1 MLNDIIMDDAIIFEK
16 YLWRSSV
23 LKFWRNSKKKMHFEK
38 QTKRFTGQSNTVW
51 NRCIAWYLVLSRI
64 IFQPRF
70 QINDIELFLWKTQKF
85 AKVKKWIV

>member
-64 IFQPRF
+64 IFQSRF